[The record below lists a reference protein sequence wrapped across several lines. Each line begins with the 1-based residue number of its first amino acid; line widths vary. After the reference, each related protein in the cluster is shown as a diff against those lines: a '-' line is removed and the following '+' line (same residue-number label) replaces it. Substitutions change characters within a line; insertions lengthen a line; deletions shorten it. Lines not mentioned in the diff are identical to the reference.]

1 MIIQYYNN
9 PILIGG
15 TTIQS
20 RDLKRLEKSQKRRDN
35 LLDKMY
41 KQLIIDMQKIKTPS
55 ISSSIN
61 FLKRAKK
68 SMKKV
73 I

>member
-35 LLDKMY
+35 LLDKMN
-41 KQLIIDMQKIKTPS
+41 KQLIDMQKIKTPQ
-55 ISSSIN
+55 
-61 FLKRAKK
+61 
-68 SMKKV
+68 
-73 I
+73 